1 LSAFRCPLEFALLK
15 KLGAAAIFLFL
26 ACGKR
31 GDPHPPIPIIPQATS
46 DLVVAQRGTKV
57 ILSWSYPSL
66 TTAGKKL
73 TAIRRVIV
81 YRYVEELPV
90 TQPPRDPRNLLPG
103 DIDPTVPPPVAL
115 FAKVPALG
123 PAQFTKLRQRLD
135 SIEGANLPA
144 ATVGARLLYED
155 DPPFHTSDGRPVCLD
170 YAVAT
175 ETSTAQGQ
183 VSNLVT
189 IVPLDGP
196 VPPSALA
203 ATPEPEGVVLAW
215 QAPTTT
221 VTGVEKPYII
231 GYNVFRVA
239 QGQTSNEL
247 ATPVNAAPVGQT
259 TYTDVPPYG
268 TFEYRVTAVSAA
280 GPPRI
285 ESDPSAPVTA
295 TFKDLMPPPT
305 PTGLTALVET
315 NGVRLVW
322 DAVEAPDL
330 AGYKVYRTE
339 GSGVP
344 LTFTKPHILFTPQP
358 ILGTN
363 FRDTTV
369 ELGIAYFY
377 EVTAVDK
384 SGNES
389 APAKTDWILVPKTP

>member
-1 LSAFRCPLEFALLK
+1 
-15 KLGAAAIFLFL
+15 
-26 ACGKR
+26 
-31 GDPHPPIPIIPQATS
+31 
-46 DLVVAQRGTKV
+46 
-57 ILSWSYPSL
+57 
-66 TTAGKKL
+66 
-73 TAIRRVIV
+73 
-81 YRYVEELPV
+81 
-90 TQPPRDPRNLLPG
+90 
-103 DIDPTVPPPVAL
+103 
-115 FAKVPALG
+115 
-123 PAQFTKLRQRLD
+123 
-135 SIEGANLPA
+135 
-144 ATVGARLLYED
+144 VGARLLYED
-155 DPPFHTSDGRPVCLD
+155 DPPFHTSDGRPVRLD
-170 YAVAT
+170 YAVTT

-183 VSNLVT
+183 FSNLVT
-189 IVPLDGP
+189 IVPLDVP
-196 VPPSALA
+196 VPPSALT
-203 ATPEPEGVVLAW
+203 ATPKAEGVILAW

-231 GYNVFRVA
+231 GYNLFRVA
-239 QGQTSNEL
+239 QGQTSDEL